1 MHRNVTIRQFNVHFD
16 PRLPDQE
23 SLLIQL
29 CEHLFRSGFVFHDST
44 EIEIEAGNSVIRDF
58 FAQEA
63 EMLRELVPRNRFNN
77 FNDYLNNF
85 GWSAKMLQKKL
96 CLRILKAFGQ
106 LAKGKHH
113 HFNIRYNIA

>member
-63 EMLRELVPRNRFNN
+63 EMLRELVPRNRFN
-77 FNDYLNNF
+77 
-85 GWSAKMLQKKL
+85 
-96 CLRILKAFGQ
+96 ILM
-106 LAKGKHH
+106 
-113 HFNIRYNIA
+113 II